1 MSKCARIKFMEHPP
15 FDIPHSENPNAQP
28 TPAATPAAA
37 QLGQIQT
44 LVDSLASQLQRSVQV
59 DTPAFYAFCSSP
71 QYGEVDN
78 ARVFNVLHREPN
90 PEPIP
95 WLVDNGV
102 QVSREPVRLPAHDEL
117 DLLPRLCIPLWDGDR
132 LCGHIWVIDS
142 PPLTAAD
149 LDIISSFREPIV
161 SLMVARDET
170 FVRRVAEMR
179 EITRDVALGLD
190 GSLAQA
196 VDNNLLPRRG
206 TIRVHQLTITEAPTN
221 QPNDEAGDSHQA
233 DIRHGAPETPD
244 VPDAPERLMLE
255 LLRFRRRRPFLLT
268 DTHDGLTIIERSDS
282 LEASHM
288 LFDEFQAAALAVGA
302 RIVSRG
308 TSTMSEL
315 SGARNT
321 ARRASF
327 MATVAALQGIEV
339 LSWEEAG
346 AWRLLLGWE
355 LTEATVTALSPA
367 ASVLIAE
374 GSETLW
380 QTVLEYLD
388 NARNVTATA
397 ERLFIH
403 RATLHYRLEKSRDLL
418 PADALDDG
426 WECTC
431 LHAALRLHA
440 ALNG

>member
-1 MSKCARIKFMEHPP
+1 MSLDKTRDFLRHMSKCDRIKFMS
-15 FDIPHSENPNAQP
+15 DSP
-28 TPAATPAAA
+28 TPTAA

-44 LVDSLASQLQRSVQV
+44 LVDSLASRLQRSVQV

-102 QVSREPVRLPAHDEL
+102 QDSREPVRLPAHEEL
-117 DLLPRLCIPLWDGDR
+117 DLLPRLCVPLWDGER

-142 PPLTAAD
+142 PELSDAD
-149 LDIISSFREPIV
+149 LKVITSFREPIINH
-161 SLMVARDET
+161 MVARDET

-196 VDNNLLPRRG
+196 VDNNFLPRRG
-206 TIRVHQLTITEAPTN
+206 TIRVHQLTITEAN
-221 QPNDEAGDSHQA
+221 NAHQ
-233 DIRHGAPETPD
+233 E
-244 VPDAPERLMLE
+244 DAPERLMME
-255 LLRFRRRRPFLLT
+255 LLRFRRRRPFLVT
-268 DTHDGLTIIERSDS
+268 DNHDGLTIIERSES
-282 LEASHM
+282 LDASQL
-288 LFDEFQAAALAVGA
+288 LFDEFQAAAIAVGA

-308 TSTMSEL
+308 TSTMNEL

-327 MATVAALQGIEV
+327 MATVAALQGLES
-339 LSWEEAG
+339 LTWEKAG

-355 LTEATVTALSPA
+355 LTPATVTALSPA
-367 ASVLIAE
+367 ASALLSE

-380 QTVLEYLD
+380 RTVMEYLD

-403 RATLHYRLEKSRDLL
+403 RATLHYRLEKAREMM
-418 PADALDDG
+418 PANTLDDG

-440 ALNG
+440 ALESTS

>member
-1 MSKCARIKFMEHPP
+1 MS
-15 FDIPHSENPNAQP
+15 DSP
-28 TPAATPAAA
+28 TPTAA

-44 LVDSLASQLQRSVQV
+44 LVDSLASRLQRSVQV

-102 QVSREPVRLPAHDEL
+102 QESREPVRLPAHEEL
-117 DLLPRLCIPLWDGDR
+117 DLLPRLCVPLWDGER

-142 PPLTAAD
+142 PELSDAD
-149 LDIISSFREPIV
+149 LKVIASFREPIINH
-161 SLMVARDET
+161 MVARDET

-196 VDNNLLPRRG
+196 VDNNFLPRRG
-206 TIRVHQLTITEAPTN
+206 TIRVHQLTITEAN
-221 QPNDEAGDSHQA
+221 NAHQ
-233 DIRHGAPETPD
+233 E
-244 VPDAPERLMLE
+244 DAPERLMME
-255 LLRFRRRRPFLLT
+255 LLRFRRRRPFLVT
-268 DTHDGLTIIERSDS
+268 DNHDGLTIIERSES
-282 LEASHM
+282 LDASQL
-288 LFDEFQAAALAVGA
+288 LFDEFQAAAIAVGA

-308 TSTMSEL
+308 TSTMNEL

-327 MATVAALQGIEV
+327 MATVAALQGLES
-339 LSWEEAG
+339 LTWEKAG

-355 LTEATVTALSPA
+355 LTPATVTALSPA
-367 ASVLIAE
+367 ASALLSE

-380 QTVLEYLD
+380 RTVMEYLD

-403 RATLHYRLEKSRDLL
+403 RATLHYRLEKAREMM
-418 PADALDDG
+418 PANTLDDG

-440 ALNG
+440 ALESTS

>member
-1 MSKCARIKFMEHPP
+1 MEHIPP
-15 FDIPHSENPNAQP
+15 HAGSTKPEASTTER
-28 TPAATPAAA
+28 PAGP
-37 QLGQIQT
+37 QLGQIQI
-44 LVDSLASQLQRSVQV
+44 LVDALAHQLQRSVQV

-95 WLVDNGV
+95 WLVENGV
-102 QVSREPVRLPAHDEL
+102 QDSRDPVHVPAHEEL
-117 DLLPRLCIPLWDGDR
+117 DLLPRLCVPLWEGDR
-132 LCGHIWVIDS
+132 LCGHIWIIDS
-142 PPLTAAD
+142 PKLTETD
-149 LDIISSFREPIV
+149 IDIITSYRQRIV
-161 SLMVARDET
+161 DLMVARDET
-170 FVRRVAEMR
+170 FVRRVAQMR

-190 GSLAQA
+190 GSIAQA
-196 VDNNLLPRRG
+196 VDSNLLPRRG
-206 TIRVHQLTITEAPTN
+206 IIRVHQLSINEDVNEASTE
-221 QPNDEAGDSHQA
+221 
-233 DIRHGAPETPD
+233 
-244 VPDAPERLMLE
+244 APERLMLE

-268 DTHDGLTIIERSDS
+268 DTHDGLVIIERSGSDRS
-282 LEASHM
+282 ASGEASHS
-288 LFDEFQAAALAVGA
+288 LFDEVHAAAVAVGA
-302 RIVSRG
+302 VIVSRG

-327 MATVAALQGIEV
+327 MATVAALQGLES
-339 LSWEEAG
+339 LTWEDAG

-367 ASVLIAE
+367 ASGLVAE

-380 QTVLEYLD
+380 RTVLEYLD
-388 NARNVTATA
+388 NARNVTLTA
-397 ERLFIH
+397 EKLFIH
-403 RATLHYRLEKSRDLL
+403 RATLHYRLEKARAAL
-418 PADALDDG
+418 PEDALDDG

-440 ALNG
+440 ALNA

>member
-1 MSKCARIKFMEHPP
+1 MSKCDRIKFMS
-15 FDIPHSENPNAQP
+15 DSP
-28 TPAATPAAA
+28 TPTAA

-44 LVDSLASQLQRSVQV
+44 LVDSLASRLQRSVQV

-102 QVSREPVRLPAHDEL
+102 QDSREPVRLPAHEEL
-117 DLLPRLCIPLWDGDR
+117 DLLPRLCVPLWDGER

-142 PPLTAAD
+142 PELSDAD
-149 LDIISSFREPIV
+149 LKVITSFREPIINH
-161 SLMVARDET
+161 MVARDEA

-196 VDNNLLPRRG
+196 VDNNFLPRRG
-206 TIRVHQLTITEAPTN
+206 TIRVHQLTITEAN
-221 QPNDEAGDSHQA
+221 NAHQ
-233 DIRHGAPETPD
+233 E
-244 VPDAPERLMLE
+244 DAPERLMLE
-255 LLRFRRRRPFLLT
+255 LLRFRRRRPFLVT
-268 DTHDGLTIIERSDS
+268 DNHDGLTIIERSES
-282 LEASHM
+282 LDASQL
-288 LFDEFQAAALAVGA
+288 LFDEFQAAAIAVGA

-308 TSTMSEL
+308 TSTMNEL

-327 MATVAALQGIEV
+327 MATVAALQGLES
-339 LSWEEAG
+339 LTWEKAG

-355 LTEATVTALSPA
+355 LTPATVTALSPA
-367 ASVLIAE
+367 ASALLSE

-380 QTVLEYLD
+380 RTVMEYLD

-403 RATLHYRLEKSRDLL
+403 RATLHYRLEKAREMM
-418 PADALDDG
+418 PANTLDDG

-440 ALNG
+440 ALESTS

>member
-1 MSKCARIKFMEHPP
+1 MSKCDRIKFMSDSP
-15 FDIPHSENPNAQP
+15 
-28 TPAATPAAA
+28 TPAAA

-44 LVDSLASQLQRSVQV
+44 LVDSLASRLQRSVQV

-71 QYGEVDN
+71 QYGKVDN

-102 QVSREPVRLPAHDEL
+102 QDSREPVRLPAHEEL
-117 DLLPRLCIPLWDGDR
+117 DLLPRLCVPLWDGER

-142 PPLTAAD
+142 PKLSDSD
-149 LDIISSFREPIV
+149 LSIITSFREPIINH
-161 SLMVARDET
+161 MVARDET

-206 TIRVHQLTITEAPTN
+206 TIRVHQLTITEAN
-221 QPNDEAGDSHQA
+221 NAHQ
-233 DIRHGAPETPD
+233 E
-244 VPDAPERLMLE
+244 DAPERLMME
-255 LLRFRRRRPFLLT
+255 LLRFRRRRPFLVM
-268 DTHDGLTIIERSDS
+268 DNHDGLTIIERSES
-282 LEASHM
+282 LDASQL
-288 LFDEFQAAALAVGA
+288 LFDEFQAAAIAVGA

-308 TSTMSEL
+308 TSTMNEL

-327 MATVAALQGIEV
+327 MATVAALQGLES
-339 LSWEEAG
+339 LTWEKAG

-355 LTEATVTALSPA
+355 LTPATVAALSPA
-367 ASVLIAE
+367 ASALLSE

-380 QTVLEYLD
+380 RTVMEYLD

-397 ERLFIH
+397 DRLFIH
-403 RATLHYRLEKSRDLL
+403 RATLHYRLEKAREMM
-418 PADALDDG
+418 PANTLDDG

-440 ALNG
+440 ALEK

>member
-1 MSKCARIKFMEHPP
+1 MS
-15 FDIPHSENPNAQP
+15 DSP
-28 TPAATPAAA
+28 TPTAA

-44 LVDSLASQLQRSVQV
+44 LVDSLASRLQRSVQV

-71 QYGEVDN
+71 QYGVVDN

-102 QVSREPVRLPAHDEL
+102 QDSREPVRLPAHEEL
-117 DLLPRLCIPLWDGDR
+117 DLLPRLCVPLWDGER

-142 PPLTAAD
+142 PELSDAD
-149 LDIISSFREPIV
+149 LKVITSFREPIINH
-161 SLMVARDET
+161 MVARDET

-196 VDNNLLPRRG
+196 VDNNFLPRRG
-206 TIRVHQLTITEAPTN
+206 TIRVHQLTITEAN
-221 QPNDEAGDSHQA
+221 NAHQ
-233 DIRHGAPETPD
+233 E
-244 VPDAPERLMLE
+244 DAPERLMME
-255 LLRFRRRRPFLLT
+255 LLRFRRRRPFLVT
-268 DTHDGLTIIERSDS
+268 DNHDGLTIIERSES
-282 LEASHM
+282 LDASQL
-288 LFDEFQAAALAVGA
+288 LFDEFQAAAIAVGA

-308 TSTMSEL
+308 TSTMNEL

-327 MATVAALQGIEV
+327 MATVAALQGLES
-339 LSWEEAG
+339 LTWEKAG

-355 LTEATVTALSPA
+355 LTPATVTALSPA
-367 ASVLIAE
+367 ASALLSE

-380 QTVLEYLD
+380 RTVMEYLD
-388 NARNVTATA
+388 NARNVTATS

-403 RATLHYRLEKSRDLL
+403 RATLHYRLEKAREMM
-418 PADALDDG
+418 PANTLDDG

-431 LHAALRLHA
+431 LHAALRLHM
-440 ALNG
+440 ALESTS

>member
-1 MSKCARIKFMEHPP
+1 MSKCDRIKFMS
-15 FDIPHSENPNAQP
+15 DSP
-28 TPAATPAAA
+28 TPTAA

-44 LVDSLASQLQRSVQV
+44 LVDSLASRLQRSVQV

-102 QVSREPVRLPAHDEL
+102 QDSREPVRLPAHEEL
-117 DLLPRLCIPLWDGDR
+117 DLLPRLCVPLWDGER

-142 PPLTAAD
+142 PELSDAD
-149 LDIISSFREPIV
+149 LKVITSFREPIINH
-161 SLMVARDET
+161 MVARDET

-196 VDNNLLPRRG
+196 VDNNFLPRRG
-206 TIRVHQLTITEAPTN
+206 TIRVHQLTITEAN
-221 QPNDEAGDSHQA
+221 NAHQ
-233 DIRHGAPETPD
+233 E
-244 VPDAPERLMLE
+244 DAPERLMME
-255 LLRFRRRRPFLLT
+255 LLRFRRRRPFLVT
-268 DTHDGLTIIERSDS
+268 DNHDGLTIIERSES
-282 LEASHM
+282 LDASQL
-288 LFDEFQAAALAVGA
+288 LFDEFQAAAIAVGA

-308 TSTMSEL
+308 TSTMNEL

-327 MATVAALQGIEV
+327 MATVAALQGLES
-339 LSWEEAG
+339 LTWEKAG

-355 LTEATVTALSPA
+355 LTPATVTALSPA
-367 ASVLIAE
+367 ASALLSE

-380 QTVLEYLD
+380 RTVMEYLD
-388 NARNVTATA
+388 NARNVTATS

-403 RATLHYRLEKSRDLL
+403 RATLHYRLEKAREMM
-418 PADALDDG
+418 PANTLDDG

-440 ALNG
+440 ALESTS

>member
-1 MSKCARIKFMEHPP
+1 MSKYDRIKFMS
-15 FDIPHSENPNAQP
+15 DSP
-28 TPAATPAAA
+28 TPTAA

-44 LVDSLASQLQRSVQV
+44 LVDSLASRLQRSVQV

-102 QVSREPVRLPAHDEL
+102 QDSREPVRLPAHEEL
-117 DLLPRLCIPLWDGDR
+117 DLLPRLCVPLWDGER

-142 PPLTAAD
+142 PKLSDAD
-149 LDIISSFREPIV
+149 LKVITSFREPIINH
-161 SLMVARDET
+161 MVARDET

-196 VDNNLLPRRG
+196 VDNNFLPRRG
-206 TIRVHQLTITEAPTN
+206 TIRVHQLTITEAN
-221 QPNDEAGDSHQA
+221 NAHQ
-233 DIRHGAPETPD
+233 E
-244 VPDAPERLMLE
+244 DAPERLMME
-255 LLRFRRRRPFLLT
+255 LLRFRRRRPFLVT
-268 DTHDGLTIIERSDS
+268 DNHDGLTIIERSES
-282 LEASHM
+282 LDASQL
-288 LFDEFQAAALAVGA
+288 LFDEFQAAAIAVGA

-308 TSTMSEL
+308 TSTMNEL

-327 MATVAALQGIEV
+327 MATVAALQGLES
-339 LSWEEAG
+339 LTWEKAG

-355 LTEATVTALSPA
+355 LTPATVTALSPA
-367 ASVLIAE
+367 ASALLSE

-380 QTVLEYLD
+380 RTVMEYLD

-403 RATLHYRLEKSRDLL
+403 RATLHYRLEKAREMM
-418 PADALDDG
+418 PANTLDDG

-440 ALNG
+440 ALESTS

>member
-1 MSKCARIKFMEHPP
+1 MSKCDRIKFMS
-15 FDIPHSENPNAQP
+15 DSP
-28 TPAATPAAA
+28 TPTAA

-44 LVDSLASQLQRSVQV
+44 LVDSLASRLQRSVQV

-102 QVSREPVRLPAHDEL
+102 QDSREPVRLPAHEEL
-117 DLLPRLCIPLWDGDR
+117 DLLPRLCVPLWDGER

-142 PPLTAAD
+142 PELSDAD
-149 LDIISSFREPIV
+149 LKVITSFREPIINH
-161 SLMVARDET
+161 MVARDET

-196 VDNNLLPRRG
+196 VDNNFLPRRG
-206 TIRVHQLTITEAPTN
+206 TIRVHQLTITEAN
-221 QPNDEAGDSHQA
+221 NAHQ
-233 DIRHGAPETPD
+233 E
-244 VPDAPERLMLE
+244 DAPERLMME
-255 LLRFRRRRPFLLT
+255 LLRFRRRRPFLVT
-268 DTHDGLTIIERSDS
+268 DNHDGLTIIERSES
-282 LEASHM
+282 LDASQL
-288 LFDEFQAAALAVGA
+288 LFDEFQAAAIAVGA

-308 TSTMSEL
+308 TSTMNEL

-327 MATVAALQGIEV
+327 MATVAALQGLES
-339 LSWEEAG
+339 LTWEKAG

-355 LTEATVTALSPA
+355 LTPATVTALSPA
-367 ASVLIAE
+367 ASALLSE

-380 QTVLEYLD
+380 RTVMEYLD
-388 NARNVTATA
+388 NARNVTATS

-403 RATLHYRLEKSRDLL
+403 RATLHYRLEKAREMM
-418 PADALDDG
+418 PANTLDDG

-431 LHAALRLHA
+431 LHAALRLHM
-440 ALNG
+440 ALESTS

>member
-1 MSKCARIKFMEHPP
+1 MS
-15 FDIPHSENPNAQP
+15 DSP
-28 TPAATPAAA
+28 TPTAA

-44 LVDSLASQLQRSVQV
+44 LVDSLASRLQRSVQV

-102 QVSREPVRLPAHDEL
+102 QDSREPVRLPAHEEL
-117 DLLPRLCIPLWDGDR
+117 DLLPRLCVPLWDGER

-142 PPLTAAD
+142 PELSDAD
-149 LDIISSFREPIV
+149 LKVITSFREPIINH
-161 SLMVARDET
+161 MVARDET

-196 VDNNLLPRRG
+196 VDNNFLPRRG
-206 TIRVHQLTITEAPTN
+206 TIRVHQLTITEAN
-221 QPNDEAGDSHQA
+221 NAHQ
-233 DIRHGAPETPD
+233 E
-244 VPDAPERLMLE
+244 DAPERLMME
-255 LLRFRRRRPFLLT
+255 LLRFRRRRPFLVT
-268 DTHDGLTIIERSDS
+268 DNHDGLTIIERSES
-282 LEASHM
+282 LDASQL
-288 LFDEFQAAALAVGA
+288 LFDEFQAAAIAVGA

-308 TSTMSEL
+308 TSTMNEL

-327 MATVAALQGIEV
+327 MATVAALQGLES
-339 LSWEEAG
+339 LTWEKAG

-355 LTEATVTALSPA
+355 LTRATVTALSPA
-367 ASVLIAE
+367 ASALLSE

-380 QTVLEYLD
+380 RTVMEYLD

-403 RATLHYRLEKSRDLL
+403 RATLHYRLEKAREMM
-418 PADALDDG
+418 PANTLDDG

-440 ALNG
+440 ALESTS

>member
-1 MSKCARIKFMEHPP
+1 MSKCDRINFMS
-15 FDIPHSENPNAQP
+15 DSP
-28 TPAATPAAA
+28 TPTAA

-44 LVDSLASQLQRSVQV
+44 LVDSLASRLQRSVQV

-102 QVSREPVRLPAHDEL
+102 QESREPVRLPAHEEL
-117 DLLPRLCIPLWDGDR
+117 DLLPRLCVPLWDGER
-132 LCGHIWVIDS
+132 LCGHIWVIDAPELS
-142 PPLTAAD
+142 DAD
-149 LDIISSFREPIV
+149 LKVITSFREPIINH
-161 SLMVARDET
+161 MVARDET

-196 VDNNLLPRRG
+196 VDNNFLPRRG
-206 TIRVHQLTITEAPTN
+206 TIRVHQLTITEAN
-221 QPNDEAGDSHQA
+221 NAHQ
-233 DIRHGAPETPD
+233 E
-244 VPDAPERLMLE
+244 DAPERLMME
-255 LLRFRRRRPFLLT
+255 LLRFRRRRPFLVT
-268 DTHDGLTIIERSDS
+268 DNPDGLTIIERSES
-282 LEASHM
+282 LDASQL
-288 LFDEFQAAALAVGA
+288 LFDEFQAAAIAVGA

-308 TSTMSEL
+308 TSTMNEL

-327 MATVAALQGIEV
+327 MATVAALQGLES
-339 LSWEEAG
+339 LTWEKAG

-355 LTEATVTALSPA
+355 LTPATVTALSPA
-367 ASVLIAE
+367 ASALLSE

-380 QTVLEYLD
+380 RTVMEYLD

-403 RATLHYRLEKSRDLL
+403 RATLHYRLEKAREMM
-418 PADALDDG
+418 PANTLDDG

-440 ALNG
+440 ALESTS

>member
-1 MSKCARIKFMEHPP
+1 MS
-15 FDIPHSENPNAQP
+15 DSP
-28 TPAATPAAA
+28 TPTAA

-44 LVDSLASQLQRSVQV
+44 LVDSLASRLQRSVQV

-102 QVSREPVRLPAHDEL
+102 QDSREPVRLPAHEEL
-117 DLLPRLCIPLWDGDR
+117 DLLPRLCVPLWDGER

-142 PPLTAAD
+142 PELSDAD
-149 LDIISSFREPIV
+149 LKVITSFREPIINH
-161 SLMVARDET
+161 MVARDET

-196 VDNNLLPRRG
+196 VDNNFLPRRG
-206 TIRVHQLTITEAPTN
+206 TIRVHQLTITEAN
-221 QPNDEAGDSHQA
+221 NAHQ
-233 DIRHGAPETPD
+233 E
-244 VPDAPERLMLE
+244 DAPERLMME
-255 LLRFRRRRPFLLT
+255 LLRFRRRRPFLVT
-268 DTHDGLTIIERSDS
+268 DNHDGLTIIERSES
-282 LEASHM
+282 LDASQL
-288 LFDEFQAAALAVGA
+288 LFDEFQAAAIAVGA

-308 TSTMSEL
+308 TSTINEL

-327 MATVAALQGIEV
+327 MATVAALQGLES
-339 LSWEEAG
+339 LTWEKAG

-355 LTEATVTALSPA
+355 LTRATVTALSPA
-367 ASVLIAE
+367 ASALLSE

-380 QTVLEYLD
+380 RTVMEYLD

-403 RATLHYRLEKSRDLL
+403 RATLHYRLEKAREMM
-418 PADALDDG
+418 PANTLDDG

-440 ALNG
+440 ALESTS

>member
-1 MSKCARIKFMEHPP
+1 MSKCDRIKFMS
-15 FDIPHSENPNAQP
+15 DSP
-28 TPAATPAAA
+28 TPTAA

-44 LVDSLASQLQRSVQV
+44 LVDSLASRLQRSVQV

-102 QVSREPVRLPAHDEL
+102 QESREPVRLPAHEEL
-117 DLLPRLCIPLWDGDR
+117 DLLPRLCVPLWDGER

-142 PPLTAAD
+142 PELSDAD
-149 LDIISSFREPIV
+149 LKVITSFREPIINH
-161 SLMVARDET
+161 MVARDET

-196 VDNNLLPRRG
+196 VDNNFLPRRG
-206 TIRVHQLTITEAPTN
+206 TIRVHQLTITEVNNA
-221 QPNDEAGDSHQA
+221 HQ
-233 DIRHGAPETPD
+233 E
-244 VPDAPERLMLE
+244 DAPERLMME
-255 LLRFRRRRPFLLT
+255 LLRFRRRRPFLVT
-268 DTHDGLTIIERSDS
+268 DNHDGLTIIERSES
-282 LEASHM
+282 LDASQL
-288 LFDEFQAAALAVGA
+288 LFDEFQAAAIAVGA

-308 TSTMSEL
+308 TSTMNEL

-327 MATVAALQGIEV
+327 MATVAALQGLES
-339 LSWEEAG
+339 LTWEKAG

-355 LTEATVTALSPA
+355 LTPATVTALSPA
-367 ASVLIAE
+367 ASALLSE

-380 QTVLEYLD
+380 RTVMEYLD

-403 RATLHYRLEKSRDLL
+403 RATLHYRLEKAREMM
-418 PADALDDG
+418 PANTLDDG

-431 LHAALRLHA
+431 LHAGLRLHA
-440 ALNG
+440 ALSN

>member
-1 MSKCARIKFMEHPP
+1 MSKCDRIKFMS
-15 FDIPHSENPNAQP
+15 DSP
-28 TPAATPAAA
+28 TPTAA

-44 LVDSLASQLQRSVQV
+44 LVDSLASRLQRSVQV

-102 QVSREPVRLPAHDEL
+102 QDSREPVRLPAHEEL
-117 DLLPRLCIPLWDGDR
+117 DLLPRLCVPLWDGER

-142 PPLTAAD
+142 PELSDAD
-149 LDIISSFREPIV
+149 LKVITSFREPIINH
-161 SLMVARDET
+161 MVARDET

-196 VDNNLLPRRG
+196 VDNNFLPRRG
-206 TIRVHQLTITEAPTN
+206 TIRVHQLTITEAN
-221 QPNDEAGDSHQA
+221 NAHQ
-233 DIRHGAPETPD
+233 E
-244 VPDAPERLMLE
+244 DAPERLMME
-255 LLRFRRRRPFLLT
+255 LLRFRRRRPFLVT
-268 DTHDGLTIIERSDS
+268 DNHDGLTIIERSES
-282 LEASHM
+282 LDASQL
-288 LFDEFQAAALAVGA
+288 LFDEFQAAAIAVGA

-308 TSTMSEL
+308 TSTINEL

-327 MATVAALQGIEV
+327 MATVAALQGLES
-339 LSWEEAG
+339 LTWEKAG

-355 LTEATVTALSPA
+355 LTRATVTALSPA
-367 ASVLIAE
+367 ASALLSE

-380 QTVLEYLD
+380 RTVMEYLD

-403 RATLHYRLEKSRDLL
+403 RATLHYRLEKAREMM
-418 PADALDDG
+418 PANTLDDG

-440 ALNG
+440 ALESTS

>member
-1 MSKCARIKFMEHPP
+1 MS
-15 FDIPHSENPNAQP
+15 DSP
-28 TPAATPAAA
+28 TPTAA

-44 LVDSLASQLQRSVQV
+44 LVDSLASRLQRSVQV

-102 QVSREPVRLPAHDEL
+102 QDSREPVRLPAHEEL
-117 DLLPRLCIPLWDGDR
+117 DLLPRLCVPLWDGER

-142 PPLTAAD
+142 PELSDAD
-149 LDIISSFREPIV
+149 LKVITSFREPIINH
-161 SLMVARDET
+161 MVARDET

-196 VDNNLLPRRG
+196 VDNNFLPRRG
-206 TIRVHQLTITEAPTN
+206 TIRVHQLTITEAN
-221 QPNDEAGDSHQA
+221 NAHQ
-233 DIRHGAPETPD
+233 E
-244 VPDAPERLMLE
+244 DAPERLMME
-255 LLRFRRRRPFLLT
+255 LLRFRRRRPFLVT
-268 DTHDGLTIIERSDS
+268 DNHDGLTIIERSES
-282 LEASHM
+282 LDASQL
-288 LFDEFQAAALAVGA
+288 LFDEFQAAAIAVGA

-308 TSTMSEL
+308 TSTMNEL

-327 MATVAALQGIEV
+327 MATVAALQGLES
-339 LSWEEAG
+339 LTWEKAG

-355 LTEATVTALSPA
+355 LTPATVTALSPA
-367 ASVLIAE
+367 ASALLSE

-380 QTVLEYLD
+380 RTVMEYLD

-403 RATLHYRLEKSRDLL
+403 RATLHYRLEKAREMM
-418 PADALDDG
+418 PANTLDDG

-431 LHAALRLHA
+431 LHAGLRLHA
-440 ALNG
+440 ALSN

>member
-1 MSKCARIKFMEHPP
+1 MSKCDRIKFMS
-15 FDIPHSENPNAQP
+15 DSP
-28 TPAATPAAA
+28 TPTAA

-44 LVDSLASQLQRSVQV
+44 LVDSLASRLQRSVQV

-102 QVSREPVRLPAHDEL
+102 QDSREPVRLPAHEEL
-117 DLLPRLCIPLWDGDR
+117 DLLPRLCVPLWDGER

-142 PPLTAAD
+142 PELSDAD
-149 LDIISSFREPIV
+149 LKVIASFREPIINH
-161 SLMVARDET
+161 MVARDET

-196 VDNNLLPRRG
+196 VDNNFLPRRG
-206 TIRVHQLTITEAPTN
+206 TIRVHQLTITEAN
-221 QPNDEAGDSHQA
+221 NAHQ
-233 DIRHGAPETPD
+233 E
-244 VPDAPERLMLE
+244 DAPERLMME
-255 LLRFRRRRPFLLT
+255 LLRFRRRRPFLVT
-268 DTHDGLTIIERSDS
+268 DNHDGLTIIERSES
-282 LEASHM
+282 LDASQL
-288 LFDEFQAAALAVGA
+288 LFDEFQAAAIAVGA

-308 TSTMSEL
+308 TSTMNEL

-327 MATVAALQGIEV
+327 MATVAALQGLES
-339 LSWEEAG
+339 LTWEKAG

-355 LTEATVTALSPA
+355 LTPATVTALSPA
-367 ASVLIAE
+367 ASALLSE

-380 QTVLEYLD
+380 RTVMEYLD

-403 RATLHYRLEKSRDLL
+403 RATLHYRLEKAREMM
-418 PADALDDG
+418 PANTLDDG

-440 ALNG
+440 ALESTS

>member
-1 MSKCARIKFMEHPP
+1 MS
-15 FDIPHSENPNAQP
+15 DSP
-28 TPAATPAAA
+28 TPTAA

-44 LVDSLASQLQRSVQV
+44 LVDSLASRLQRSVQV

-102 QVSREPVRLPAHDEL
+102 QDSREPVRLPAHEEL
-117 DLLPRLCIPLWDGDR
+117 DLLPRLCVPLWDGER

-142 PPLTAAD
+142 PELSDAD
-149 LDIISSFREPIV
+149 LKVITSFREPIINH
-161 SLMVARDET
+161 MVARDET

-196 VDNNLLPRRG
+196 VDNNFLPRRG
-206 TIRVHQLTITEAPTN
+206 TIRVHQLTITEAN
-221 QPNDEAGDSHQA
+221 NAHQ
-233 DIRHGAPETPD
+233 E
-244 VPDAPERLMLE
+244 DAPERLMME
-255 LLRFRRRRPFLLT
+255 LLRFRRRRPFLVT
-268 DTHDGLTIIERSDS
+268 DNHDGLTIIERSES
-282 LEASHM
+282 LDASQL
-288 LFDEFQAAALAVGA
+288 LFDEFQAAAIAVGA

-308 TSTMSEL
+308 TSTMNEL

-327 MATVAALQGIEV
+327 MATVAALQGLES
-339 LSWEEAG
+339 LTWEKAG

-355 LTEATVTALSPA
+355 LTPATVTALSPA
-367 ASVLIAE
+367 ASALLSE

-380 QTVLEYLD
+380 RTVMEYLD

-403 RATLHYRLEKSRDLL
+403 RATLHYRLEKAREMM
-418 PADALDDG
+418 PANTLDDG

-440 ALNG
+440 ALESTS

>member
-1 MSKCARIKFMEHPP
+1 MSKCDRIKFMS
-15 FDIPHSENPNAQP
+15 DSP
-28 TPAATPAAA
+28 TPTAA

-44 LVDSLASQLQRSVQV
+44 LVDSLASRLQRSVQV

-102 QVSREPVRLPAHDEL
+102 QDSREPVRLPAHEEL
-117 DLLPRLCIPLWDGDR
+117 DLLPRLCVPLWDGER

-142 PPLTAAD
+142 PELSDAD
-149 LDIISSFREPIV
+149 LKVITSFREPIINH
-161 SLMVARDET
+161 MVARDET

-196 VDNNLLPRRG
+196 VDNNFLPRRG
-206 TIRVHQLTITEAPTN
+206 TIRVHQLTITEAN
-221 QPNDEAGDSHQA
+221 NAHQ
-233 DIRHGAPETPD
+233 E
-244 VPDAPERLMLE
+244 DAPERLMME
-255 LLRFRRRRPFLLT
+255 LLRFRRRRPFLVT
-268 DTHDGLTIIERSDS
+268 DNHDGLTIIERSES
-282 LEASHM
+282 LDASQL
-288 LFDEFQAAALAVGA
+288 LFDEFQAAAIAVGA

-308 TSTMSEL
+308 TSTMNEL

-327 MATVAALQGIEV
+327 MATVAALQGLES
-339 LSWEEAG
+339 LTWEKAG

-355 LTEATVTALSPA
+355 LTPATVTALSPA
-367 ASVLIAE
+367 ASALLSE

-380 QTVLEYLD
+380 RTVMEYLD
-388 NARNVTATA
+388 NARNVTATSK
-397 ERLFIH
+397 RLFIH
-403 RATLHYRLEKSRDLL
+403 RATLHYRLEKAREMM
-418 PADALDDG
+418 PANTLDDG

-440 ALNG
+440 ALESTS

>member
-1 MSKCARIKFMEHPP
+1 MSKCDRIKFMS
-15 FDIPHSENPNAQP
+15 DSP
-28 TPAATPAAA
+28 TPTAA

-44 LVDSLASQLQRSVQV
+44 LVDSLASRLQRSVQV

-102 QVSREPVRLPAHDEL
+102 QDSREPVRLPAHEEL
-117 DLLPRLCIPLWDGDR
+117 DLLPRLCVPLWDGER

-142 PPLTAAD
+142 PELSDAD
-149 LDIISSFREPIV
+149 LKVITSFREPIINH
-161 SLMVARDET
+161 MVARDET

-196 VDNNLLPRRG
+196 VDNNFLPRRG
-206 TIRVHQLTITEAPTN
+206 TIRVHQLTITEAN
-221 QPNDEAGDSHQA
+221 NAHQ
-233 DIRHGAPETPD
+233 E
-244 VPDAPERLMLE
+244 DAPERLMME
-255 LLRFRRRRPFLLT
+255 LLRFRRRRPFLVT
-268 DTHDGLTIIERSDS
+268 DNHDGLTIIERSES
-282 LEASHM
+282 LDASQL
-288 LFDEFQAAALAVGA
+288 LFDEFQAAAIAVGA

-308 TSTMSEL
+308 TSTMNEL

-327 MATVAALQGIEV
+327 MATVAALQGLES
-339 LSWEEAG
+339 LTWEKAG

-355 LTEATVTALSPA
+355 LTPATVTALSPA
-367 ASVLIAE
+367 ASALLAE

-380 QTVLEYLD
+380 RTVMEYLD

-403 RATLHYRLEKSRDLL
+403 RATLHYRLEKAREMM
-418 PADALDDG
+418 PANTLDDG

-431 LHAALRLHA
+431 LHAALHLHA
-440 ALNG
+440 VLESTS

>member
-1 MSKCARIKFMEHPP
+1 MSKCDRIKFMS
-15 FDIPHSENPNAQP
+15 DSP
-28 TPAATPAAA
+28 TPTAA

-44 LVDSLASQLQRSVQV
+44 LVDSLASRLQRSVQV

-102 QVSREPVRLPAHDEL
+102 QESREPVRLPAHEEL
-117 DLLPRLCIPLWDGDR
+117 DLLPRLCVPLWDGER

-142 PPLTAAD
+142 PELSDAD
-149 LDIISSFREPIV
+149 LKVIASFREPIINH
-161 SLMVARDET
+161 MVARDET

-196 VDNNLLPRRG
+196 VDNNFLPRRG
-206 TIRVHQLTITEAPTN
+206 TIRVHQLTITEAN
-221 QPNDEAGDSHQA
+221 NAHQ
-233 DIRHGAPETPD
+233 E
-244 VPDAPERLMLE
+244 DAPERLMME
-255 LLRFRRRRPFLLT
+255 LLRFRRRRPFLVT
-268 DTHDGLTIIERSDS
+268 DNHDGLTIIERSES
-282 LEASHM
+282 LDASQL
-288 LFDEFQAAALAVGA
+288 LFDEFQAAAIAVGA

-308 TSTMSEL
+308 TSTMNEL

-327 MATVAALQGIEV
+327 MATVAALQGLES
-339 LSWEEAG
+339 LTWEKAG

-355 LTEATVTALSPA
+355 LTPATVTALSPA
-367 ASVLIAE
+367 ASALLSE

-380 QTVLEYLD
+380 RTVMEYLD

-403 RATLHYRLEKSRDLL
+403 RATLHYRLEKAREMM
-418 PADALDDG
+418 PANTLDDG

-440 ALNG
+440 ALESTS

>member
-1 MSKCARIKFMEHPP
+1 MSKCDRIKFMS
-15 FDIPHSENPNAQP
+15 DSP
-28 TPAATPAAA
+28 TPTAA

-44 LVDSLASQLQRSVQV
+44 LVDSLASRLQRSVQV

-102 QVSREPVRLPAHDEL
+102 QDSREPVRLPAHEEL
-117 DLLPRLCIPLWDGDR
+117 DLLPRLCVPLWDGER
-132 LCGHIWVIDS
+132 LCGHIWVIDAPELS
-142 PPLTAAD
+142 DAD
-149 LDIISSFREPIV
+149 LKVITSFREPIINH
-161 SLMVARDET
+161 MVARDET

-196 VDNNLLPRRG
+196 VDNNFLPRRG
-206 TIRVHQLTITEAPTN
+206 TIRVHQLTITEAN
-221 QPNDEAGDSHQA
+221 NAHQ
-233 DIRHGAPETPD
+233 E
-244 VPDAPERLMLE
+244 DAPERLMME
-255 LLRFRRRRPFLLT
+255 LLRFRRRRPFLVT
-268 DTHDGLTIIERSDS
+268 DNHDGLTIIERSES
-282 LEASHM
+282 LDASQL
-288 LFDEFQAAALAVGA
+288 LFDEFQAAAIAVGA

-308 TSTMSEL
+308 TSTINEL

-327 MATVAALQGIEV
+327 IATVAALQGLES
-339 LSWEEAG
+339 LTWEKAG

-355 LTEATVTALSPA
+355 LTPATVTALSPA
-367 ASVLIAE
+367 ASALLSE

-380 QTVLEYLD
+380 RTVMEYLD

-403 RATLHYRLEKSRDLL
+403 RATLHYRLEKAREMM
-418 PADALDDG
+418 PANTLDDG

-431 LHAALRLHA
+431 LHAALRLHM
-440 ALNG
+440 ALESTS

>member
-1 MSKCARIKFMEHPP
+1 MSLDKTRDFLRHMSKCDRIKFMS
-15 FDIPHSENPNAQP
+15 DSP
-28 TPAATPAAA
+28 TPTAA

-44 LVDSLASQLQRSVQV
+44 LVDSLASRLQRSVQV

-102 QVSREPVRLPAHDEL
+102 QDSREPVRLPAHEEL
-117 DLLPRLCIPLWDGDR
+117 DLLPRLCVPLWDGER

-142 PPLTAAD
+142 PELSDAD
-149 LDIISSFREPIV
+149 LKVITSFREPIINH
-161 SLMVARDET
+161 MVARDET

-196 VDNNLLPRRG
+196 VDNNFLPRRG
-206 TIRVHQLTITEAPTN
+206 TIRVHQLTITEAN
-221 QPNDEAGDSHQA
+221 NAHQ
-233 DIRHGAPETPD
+233 E
-244 VPDAPERLMLE
+244 DAPERLMME
-255 LLRFRRRRPFLLT
+255 LLRFRRRRPFLVT
-268 DTHDGLTIIERSDS
+268 DNHDGLTIIERSES
-282 LEASHM
+282 LDASQL
-288 LFDEFQAAALAVGA
+288 LFDEFQAAAIAVGA

-308 TSTMSEL
+308 TSTMNEL

-327 MATVAALQGIEV
+327 MATVAALQGLES
-339 LSWEEAG
+339 LTWEKAG

-355 LTEATVTALSPA
+355 LTPATVTALSPA
-367 ASVLIAE
+367 ASALLSE

-380 QTVLEYLD
+380 RTVMEYLD
-388 NARNVTATA
+388 NARNVTATS

-403 RATLHYRLEKSRDLL
+403 RATLHYRLEKAREMM
-418 PADALDDG
+418 PANTLDDG

-431 LHAALRLHA
+431 LHAALRLHM
-440 ALNG
+440 ALESTS

>member
-1 MSKCARIKFMEHPP
+1 MSKCDRIKFMS
-15 FDIPHSENPNAQP
+15 DSP
-28 TPAATPAAA
+28 TPTAA

-44 LVDSLASQLQRSVQV
+44 LVDSLASRLQRSVQV

-102 QVSREPVRLPAHDEL
+102 QDSREPVRLPAHEEL
-117 DLLPRLCIPLWDGDR
+117 DLLPRLCVPLWDGER

-142 PPLTAAD
+142 PELSDAD
-149 LDIISSFREPIV
+149 LKVITSFREPIINH
-161 SLMVARDET
+161 MVARDET

-196 VDNNLLPRRG
+196 VDNNFLPRRG
-206 TIRVHQLTITEAPTN
+206 TIRVHQLTITEAN
-221 QPNDEAGDSHQA
+221 NAHQ
-233 DIRHGAPETPD
+233 E
-244 VPDAPERLMLE
+244 DAPERLMME
-255 LLRFRRRRPFLLT
+255 LLRFRRRRPFLVT
-268 DTHDGLTIIERSDS
+268 DNHDGLTIIERSES
-282 LEASHM
+282 LDASQL
-288 LFDEFQAAALAVGA
+288 LFDEFQAAAIAVGA

-308 TSTMSEL
+308 TSTMNEL

-327 MATVAALQGIEV
+327 MATVAALQGLES
-339 LSWEEAG
+339 LTWEKAG

-355 LTEATVTALSPA
+355 LTPATVTALSPA
-367 ASVLIAE
+367 ASALLSE

-380 QTVLEYLD
+380 RTVMEYLD

-403 RATLHYRLEKSRDLL
+403 RATLHYRLEKAREMM
-418 PADALDDG
+418 PANTLDDG

-440 ALNG
+440 ALESTS

>member
-1 MSKCARIKFMEHPP
+1 MEHPP
-15 FDIPHSENPNAQP
+15 FANSSSENPSASFTNP
-28 TPAATPAAA
+28 NSSSATPAAA

-102 QVSREPVRLPAHDEL
+102 QVSRDPVRLPAHKKL
-117 DLLPRLCIPLWDGDR
+117 DLLPRLCVPLWDGDR

-149 LDIISSFREPIV
+149 LEIITSFREPIV

-206 TIRVHQLTITEAPTN
+206 TIRVHQLTIIDA
-221 QPNDEAGDSHQA
+221 ASHQSNDGEGVSHRA
-233 DIRHGAPETPD
+233 GIRDGG
-244 VPDAPERLMLE
+244 PDAPERLMLE
-255 LLRFRRRRPFLLT
+255 LLRFRRRRSFLLT
-268 DTHDGLTIIERSDS
+268 ETHDGLTIIERSDS
-282 LEASHM
+282 LEASHV

-302 RIVSRG
+302 SIVSRG
-308 TSTMSEL
+308 TSTMNEL

-327 MATVAALQGIEV
+327 MATVAALQGIEA

-367 ASVLIAE
+367 AGALITE
-374 GSETLW
+374 GSESLW
-380 QTVLEYLD
+380 HTVLEYLD

-397 ERLFIH
+397 ERLYIH
-403 RATLHYRLEKSRDLL
+403 RATLHYRLEKARDVL
-418 PADALDDG
+418 PVNALDDG

-440 ALNG
+440 ALKNYKIQPSNL

>member
-1 MSKCARIKFMEHPP
+1 MS
-15 FDIPHSENPNAQP
+15 DSP
-28 TPAATPAAA
+28 TPTAA

-44 LVDSLASQLQRSVQV
+44 LVDSLASRLQRSVQV

-102 QVSREPVRLPAHDEL
+102 QDSREPVRLPAHEEL
-117 DLLPRLCIPLWDGDR
+117 DLLPRLCVPLWDGER

-142 PPLTAAD
+142 PELSDAD
-149 LDIISSFREPIV
+149 LKVITSFREPIINH
-161 SLMVARDET
+161 MVARDET

-196 VDNNLLPRRG
+196 VDNNFLPRRG
-206 TIRVHQLTITEAPTN
+206 TIRVHQLTITEAN
-221 QPNDEAGDSHQA
+221 NAHQ
-233 DIRHGAPETPD
+233 E
-244 VPDAPERLMLE
+244 DAPERLMME
-255 LLRFRRRRPFLLT
+255 LLRFRRRRPFLVT
-268 DTHDGLTIIERSDS
+268 DNHDGLTIIERSES
-282 LEASHM
+282 LDASQL
-288 LFDEFQAAALAVGA
+288 LFDEFQAAAIAVGA

-308 TSTMSEL
+308 TSTMNEL

-327 MATVAALQGIEV
+327 MATVAALQGLES
-339 LSWEEAG
+339 LTWEKAG

-355 LTEATVTALSPA
+355 LTPATVTALSPA
-367 ASVLIAE
+367 ASALLSE

-380 QTVLEYLD
+380 RTVMEYLD
-388 NARNVTATA
+388 NARNVTATS

-403 RATLHYRLEKSRDLL
+403 RATLHYRLEKAREMM
-418 PADALDDG
+418 PANTLDDG

-431 LHAALRLHA
+431 LHAALRLHM
-440 ALNG
+440 ALESTS

>member
-1 MSKCARIKFMEHPP
+1 MSKCDRIKFMS
-15 FDIPHSENPNAQP
+15 DSP
-28 TPAATPAAA
+28 TPTAA

-44 LVDSLASQLQRSVQV
+44 LVDSLASRLQRSVQV

-102 QVSREPVRLPAHDEL
+102 QESREPVRLPAHEEL
-117 DLLPRLCIPLWDGDR
+117 DLLPRLCVPLWDGER

-142 PPLTAAD
+142 PELSDAD
-149 LDIISSFREPIV
+149 LKVITSFREPIINH
-161 SLMVARDET
+161 MVARDET

-196 VDNNLLPRRG
+196 VDNNFLPRRG
-206 TIRVHQLTITEAPTN
+206 TIRVHQLTITEAN
-221 QPNDEAGDSHQA
+221 NAHQ
-233 DIRHGAPETPD
+233 E
-244 VPDAPERLMLE
+244 DAPERLMME
-255 LLRFRRRRPFLLT
+255 LLRFRRRRPFLVT
-268 DTHDGLTIIERSDS
+268 DNHDGLTIIERSES
-282 LEASHM
+282 LDASQL
-288 LFDEFQAAALAVGA
+288 LFDEFQAAAIAVGA

-308 TSTMSEL
+308 TSTMNEL

-327 MATVAALQGIEV
+327 MATVAALQGLES
-339 LSWEEAG
+339 LTWEKAG

-355 LTEATVTALSPA
+355 LTPATVTALSPA
-367 ASVLIAE
+367 ASALLSE

-380 QTVLEYLD
+380 RTVMEYLD

-403 RATLHYRLEKSRDLL
+403 RATLHYRLEKAREMM
-418 PADALDDG
+418 PANTLDDG

-440 ALNG
+440 ALESTS

>member
-1 MSKCARIKFMEHPP
+1 MSKCDRIKFMS
-15 FDIPHSENPNAQP
+15 DSP
-28 TPAATPAAA
+28 TPTAA

-44 LVDSLASQLQRSVQV
+44 LVDSLASRLQRSVQV

-102 QVSREPVRLPAHDEL
+102 QESREPVRLPAHEEL
-117 DLLPRLCIPLWDGDR
+117 DLLPRLCVPLWDGER
-132 LCGHIWVIDS
+132 LCGHIWVIDAPELS
-142 PPLTAAD
+142 DAD
-149 LDIISSFREPIV
+149 LKVITSFREPIINH
-161 SLMVARDET
+161 MVARDET

-196 VDNNLLPRRG
+196 VDNNFLPRRG
-206 TIRVHQLTITEAPTN
+206 TIRVHQLTITEAN
-221 QPNDEAGDSHQA
+221 NAHQ
-233 DIRHGAPETPD
+233 E
-244 VPDAPERLMLE
+244 DAPERLMME
-255 LLRFRRRRPFLLT
+255 LLRFRRRRPFLVT
-268 DTHDGLTIIERSDS
+268 DNHDGLTIIERSES
-282 LEASHM
+282 LDASQL
-288 LFDEFQAAALAVGA
+288 LFDEFQAAAIAVGA

-308 TSTMSEL
+308 TSTINEL

-327 MATVAALQGIEV
+327 IATVAALQGLES
-339 LSWEEAG
+339 LTWEKAG

-355 LTEATVTALSPA
+355 LTPATVTALSPA
-367 ASVLIAE
+367 ASALLSE

-380 QTVLEYLD
+380 RTVMEYLD

-403 RATLHYRLEKSRDLL
+403 RATLHYRLEKAREMM
-418 PADALDDG
+418 PANTLDDG

-440 ALNG
+440 ALESTS

>member
-1 MSKCARIKFMEHPP
+1 MSKCDRIKFMS
-15 FDIPHSENPNAQP
+15 DSP
-28 TPAATPAAA
+28 TPTAA

-44 LVDSLASQLQRSVQV
+44 LVDSLASRLQRSVQV

-102 QVSREPVRLPAHDEL
+102 QESREPVRLPAHEEL
-117 DLLPRLCIPLWDGDR
+117 DLLPRLCVPLWDGER
-132 LCGHIWVIDS
+132 LCGHIWVIDAPELS
-142 PPLTAAD
+142 DAD
-149 LDIISSFREPIV
+149 LKVITSFREPIINH
-161 SLMVARDET
+161 MVARDET

-196 VDNNLLPRRG
+196 VDNNFLPRRG
-206 TIRVHQLTITEAPTN
+206 TIRVHQLTITEAN
-221 QPNDEAGDSHQA
+221 NAHQ
-233 DIRHGAPETPD
+233 E
-244 VPDAPERLMLE
+244 DAPERLMME
-255 LLRFRRRRPFLLT
+255 LLRFRRRRPFLVT
-268 DTHDGLTIIERSDS
+268 DNHDGLTIIERSES
-282 LEASHM
+282 LDASQL
-288 LFDEFQAAALAVGA
+288 LFDEFQAAAIAVGA

-308 TSTMSEL
+308 TSTINEL

-327 MATVAALQGIEV
+327 IATVAALQGLES
-339 LSWEEAG
+339 LTWEKAG

-355 LTEATVTALSPA
+355 LTPATVTALSPA
-367 ASVLIAE
+367 ANALLSE

-380 QTVLEYLD
+380 RTVMEYLD

-403 RATLHYRLEKSRDLL
+403 RATLHYRLEKAREMM
-418 PADALDDG
+418 PANTLDDG

-440 ALNG
+440 ALESTS

>member
-1 MSKCARIKFMEHPP
+1 MSKCDRIKFMS
-15 FDIPHSENPNAQP
+15 DSP
-28 TPAATPAAA
+28 TPTAA

-44 LVDSLASQLQRSVQV
+44 LVDSLASRLQRSVQV

-102 QVSREPVRLPAHDEL
+102 QDSREPVRLPAHEEL
-117 DLLPRLCIPLWDGDR
+117 DLLPRLCVPLWDGER

-142 PPLTAAD
+142 PELSDAD
-149 LDIISSFREPIV
+149 LKVITSFREPIINH
-161 SLMVARDET
+161 MVARDET

-196 VDNNLLPRRG
+196 VDNNFLPRRG
-206 TIRVHQLTITEAPTN
+206 TIRVHQLTITEAN
-221 QPNDEAGDSHQA
+221 NAHQ
-233 DIRHGAPETPD
+233 E
-244 VPDAPERLMLE
+244 DAPERLMME
-255 LLRFRRRRPFLLT
+255 LLRFRRRRPFLVT
-268 DTHDGLTIIERSDS
+268 DNHDGLTIIERSES
-282 LEASHM
+282 LDASQL
-288 LFDEFQAAALAVGA
+288 LFDEFQAAAIAVGA

-308 TSTMSEL
+308 TSTMNEL

-327 MATVAALQGIEV
+327 MATVAALQGLES
-339 LSWEEAG
+339 LTWEKAG

-355 LTEATVTALSPA
+355 LTPATVTALSPA
-367 ASVLIAE
+367 ASALLSE

-380 QTVLEYLD
+380 RTVMEYLD

-403 RATLHYRLEKSRDLL
+403 RATLHYRLEKAREMM
-418 PADALDDG
+418 PANTLDDG

-431 LHAALRLHA
+431 LHASLRLHA
-440 ALNG
+440 ALESTS

>member
-1 MSKCARIKFMEHPP
+1 MSKCDRIKFMS
-15 FDIPHSENPNAQP
+15 DSP
-28 TPAATPAAA
+28 TPTAE

-44 LVDSLASQLQRSVQV
+44 LVDSLASRLQRSVQV

-102 QVSREPVRLPAHDEL
+102 QDSREPVRLPAHEEL
-117 DLLPRLCIPLWDGDR
+117 DLLPRLCVPLWDGER

-142 PPLTAAD
+142 PELSDAD
-149 LDIISSFREPIV
+149 LKVITSFREPIINH
-161 SLMVARDET
+161 MVARDET

-196 VDNNLLPRRG
+196 VDNNFLPRRG
-206 TIRVHQLTITEAPTN
+206 TIRVHQLTITEAN
-221 QPNDEAGDSHQA
+221 NAHQ
-233 DIRHGAPETPD
+233 E
-244 VPDAPERLMLE
+244 DAPERLMME
-255 LLRFRRRRPFLLT
+255 LLRFRRRRPFLVT
-268 DTHDGLTIIERSDS
+268 DNHDGLTIIERSES
-282 LEASHM
+282 LDASQL
-288 LFDEFQAAALAVGA
+288 LFDEFQAAAIAVGA

-308 TSTMSEL
+308 TSTMNEL

-327 MATVAALQGIEV
+327 MATVAALQGLES
-339 LSWEEAG
+339 LTWEKAG

-355 LTEATVTALSPA
+355 LTPATVTALSPA
-367 ASVLIAE
+367 ASALLSE

-380 QTVLEYLD
+380 RTVMEYLD

-403 RATLHYRLEKSRDLL
+403 RATLHYRLEKAREMM
-418 PADALDDG
+418 PANTLDDG

-440 ALNG
+440 ALESTS